1 MNSLGPAEAEQQ
13 EGKRPLER
21 SRCRWVDN
29 NKKDLREISWSDMDR
44 INLAKDRDQYRILLN
59 TVMNLRVP

>member
-1 MNSLGPAEAEQQ
+1 MNSLGLPQDEQQ

-29 NKKDLREISWSDMDR
+29 NKKDLREISWIDMDW
-44 INLAKDRDQYRILLN
+44 INLTQDRDQ
-59 TVMNLRVP
+59 